1 MPSTFGLRRALAHS
15 GELVKSRWVVF
26 VVLAL
31 LWLPLCA
38 VCLWLYHND
47 VYGPHFD
54 LAMMEMR
61 VRDVGTPYT
70 PLLGLPGRLGRYPEV
85 GSHPGPLAFY
95 LLAPLYWVL
104 GGSYWALRTA
114 TLALHAG
121 AILGALLLARRR
133 AGAAGVIAVGI
144 VLAIIEVAF
153 GLLVLSE
160 AWNPNLPVLW
170 FFTFLLAVW
179 SVIDGDVKLLPLVAA
194 IASLCAQT
202 HIPYLG
208 VCGLLSA
215 VAFAVVLGRWIWAVR
230 EKLPSRVFARSC
242 VFALATAC
250 VLWIPPVLDQI
261 VSKRGNFTIL
271 FEHFTL
277 PPEPMV
283 EMRRAVPVLLE
294 HLDIGFLLNV
304 AYRLPG
310 IVAVPMAAAPTAA
323 RGAEFLGVWLLCA
336 VVAFRMSN
344 RSLKTLYATAAAA
357 LVVGFIAISR
367 ITGVPWIYVV
377 FFAWS
382 VGGLMLA
389 SVLLTLGLRLVSAH
403 AAHARGLTTVATAA
417 ALIFIGVF
425 VTRLTGTVA
434 KAGSGSPA
442 AAQQIAALGR
452 DAAAAIQRR
461 AGETAASDRYYVTW
475 DDAFWT
481 GAVGL
486 GLMLELERR
495 GLQVFVNE
503 PYAFMTG
510 EHRAVDRSLAT
521 ARIHYANAGWIQ
533 DTAAINGAVQL
544 AYSDVRSAEQRR
556 EYKKIQ
562 RRLLEQL
569 RKVGRLDLE
578 PKLDRHVMSV
588 KLEVDGFGG
597 LGVARLSEIGS
608 AGAVFLLP
616 MSATTPGDAMAEAE
630 AAARNP

>member
-1 MPSTFGLRRALAHS
+1 MPSTFGLRRVLAHS
-15 GELVKSRWVVF
+15 GELVKSRWVLL

-38 VCLWLYHND
+38 VCIWLYYND
-47 VYGPHFD
+47 QWAPHFD

-61 VRDVGTPYT
+61 VRDVGTRYT
-70 PLLGLPGRLGRYPEV
+70 PLLGLPGRLGRFPEV

-114 TLALHAG
+114 TLALHAA

-170 FFTFLLAVW
+170 FFTFLLGVW
-179 SVIDGDVKLLPLVAA
+179 SVIDGDAKLLPVIAA
-194 IASLCAQT
+194 TASLCAQT

-215 VAFAVVLGRWIWAVR
+215 IAFAVVLGRWIWAVR
-230 EKLPSRVFARSC
+230 KRLPSRVFARSC
-242 VFALATAC
+242 LLALGTAC
-250 VLWIPPVLDQI
+250 VLWIPPVLDEI
-261 VSKRGNFTIL
+261 VRKRGNFTIL

-277 PPEPMV
+277 PPEPTVKMSG
-283 EMRRAVPVLLE
+283 AVPVLLE
-294 HLDIGFLLNV
+294 HLDIGFLLDI
-304 AYRLPG
+304 AYRQPG
-310 IVAVPMAAAPTAA
+310 IVAVPMAASPTAA
-323 RGAEFLGVWLLCA
+323 RGAEFLAVWLLCA

-357 LVVGFIAISR
+357 LVVGFICISR

-377 FFAWS
+377 FFGWS
-382 VGGLMLA
+382 VAGLMLV
-389 SVLLTLGLRLVSAH
+389 SVLVTLGLRLLSAH
-403 AAHARGLTTVATAA
+403 AAHARGLTAAATAA

-425 VTRLTGTVA
+425 VTRLTGTVP

-452 DAAAAIQRR
+452 DAAAAIHRR
-461 AGETAASDRYYVTW
+461 AGEAAASNRYYVTW

-495 GLQVFVNE
+495 GLQV
-503 PYAFMTG
+503 YANAPFATMTG
-510 EHRAVDRSLAT
+510 DHRTLDRSLAT
-521 ARIHYANAGWIQ
+521 ARIHYANGGWIQ

-556 EYKKIQ
+556 EYKEIR

-569 RKVGRLDLE
+569 RKLGRLDLE
-578 PKLDRHVMSV
+578 SKLDRHVMSV
-588 KLEVDGFGG
+588 KLEVDAFAG
-597 LGVARLSEIGS
+597 LGVSRLSEIGP

-616 MSATTPGDAMAEAE
+616 SSATTPGDAMAAAE
-630 AAARNP
+630 AAAQNP